1 MFLKTTNLNFQ
12 NFGTTYAENGPRT
25 KRGRNNNVILS
36 IDNKEITTLRK
47 AQQDIYFKVTNGIVL
62 LAVTKDIEKD
72 EVEAYVVH
80 SVVQVDHGVYYNFI
94 SISPDATIE
103 LSTIN
108 KYADPEFPLKEPF
121 IYERIKS
128 DVFVKEIMS
137 YYYVYRGTHYYFP
150 GEAHNFWELTLVDNG
165 TLHTNVEGSEFTL
178 NNNDCIMYAPGQFH
192 TQYTNEYESCSHL
205 TIVFD
210 MDIDHPEL
218 ISNKVFKTGRTIRTF
233 IEDFVNGA
241 SRCSMYNNDLLIT
254 DLQRTII
261 GLLQEN
267 VLRDKP
273 LANTPMQ
280 QKFESE
286 LLDGILNYITENIY
300 TALSIEDLCEKFSIS
315 RSSLQVL
322 FKNNLGVPPKQYI
335 SDIKLEKSKQL
346 IKESK
351 YTISEISSI
360 CGFASIHYFSRRFKA
375 VYGITPTDYAKSLYK

>member
-1 MFLKTTNLNFQ
+1 MFLKTTNINFQ
-12 NFGTTYAENGPRT
+12 AYGTTYAENGPRT
-25 KRGRNNNVILS
+25 KRGKNNNIMFT
-36 IDNKEITTLRK
+36 IGNKKITTLRQAK
-47 AQQDIYFKVTNGIVL
+47 QDIYFKVTEGIVL
-62 LAVTKDIEKD
+62 LIVAHKPEKD
-72 EVEAYVVH
+72 DIQAFVVH
-80 SVVQVDHGVYYNFI
+80 SVVQVDKGVYYNFI
-94 SISPDATIE
+94 AMSPEAKIE

-108 KYADPEFPLKEPF
+108 EYDDPEYNFND
-121 IYERIKS
+121 IYEYIPITS
-128 DVFVKEIMS
+128 SVKINEIMS

-150 GEAHNFWELTLVDNG
+150 GEKHKFWELTLVDNG
-165 TLHTNVEGSEFTL
+165 TLHTNIEGEEFTL
-178 NNNDCIMYAPGQFH
+178 TNNDCIMYAPGQFH

-205 TIVFD
+205 TIVFE
-210 MDIDHPEL
+210 MQIDNPAL
-218 ISNKVFKTGRTIRTF
+218 ISNKVFKTGRTIRSF

-241 SRCSMYNNDLLIT
+241 NRCNIYNNDLLIT

-267 VLRDKP
+267 VTKDKP

-286 LLDGILNYITENIY
+286 LLDGILNYIAENIY